1 MMHSRRRFSLI
12 FIKATFFFSFLGFTT
27 LNLVAAYGL
36 LTGIHLSALC
46 WTVYV
51 MCLPFSGGG
60 ILFYPLTPLTGVV
73 PAYVRELWAWIL
85 SIVLHCATF
94 ASNRILYEKT
104 SVTHFI
110 YWGII
115 HPIPY
120 WFLFFVC
127 FLPVIAAWLYKVY
140 RIPHTALWYYH
151 IRALIMLLALFLL
164 VSIALR
170 DIIILS
176 NIHA

>member
-1 MMHSRRRFSLI
+1 MHSKKRFSFL
-12 FIKATFFFSFLGFTT
+12 FIKITFFFSFLVFTG
-27 LNLVAAYGL
+27 LNLINAYGL
-36 LTGIHLSALC
+36 LTGIHLTALC

-60 ILFYPLTPLTGVV
+60 ILLYPLTPLIGII
-73 PAYVRELWAWIL
+73 PAYLRELWAWIL
-85 SIVLHCATF
+85 SITLHIGTCM
-94 ASNRILYEKT
+94 SNPALYEKT

-110 YWGII
+110 YWGIT

-120 WFLFFVC
+120 WFLFIAC
-127 FLPVIAAWLYKVY
+127 FMPVIAAWLYKVY
-140 RIPHTALWYYH
+140 AIPQSTLWYYH
-151 IRALIMLLALFLL
+151 VRILIMFFALFLL
-164 VSIALR
+164 ISIALK

>member
-1 MMHSRRRFSLI
+1 MHSRRRFSVI
-12 FIKATFFFSFLGFTT
+12 FIKATFFFSFLAFTT
-27 LNLVAAYGL
+27 VNLVAAYGL
-36 LTGIHLSALC
+36 AAGIHLAALC

-51 MCLPFSGGG
+51 MCLPFFGGG
-60 ILFYPLTPLTGVV
+60 ILFYPLIPLIGSV
-73 PAYVRELWAWIL
+73 PPYVREFWSWVL
-85 SIVLHCATF
+85 SITLHLGTF
-94 ASNRILYEKT
+94 LGNRAIYEKT
-104 SVTHFI
+104 SITHFI

-115 HPIPY
+115 HPVPY
-120 WFLFFVC
+120 WLLFSVC
-127 FLPVIAAWLYKVY
+127 FLPVIAAWLYHAY

-151 IRALIMLLALFLL
+151 VRALLMFLALFLL

>member
-1 MMHSRRRFSLI
+1 MHARRRFSLI
-12 FIKATFFFSFLGFTT
+12 FIKTTFFFSFLIFTT

-60 ILFYPLTPLTGVV
+60 ILFYPLTPLTGSV
-73 PAYVRELWAWIL
+73 PAYMRELWAWML
-85 SIVLHCATF
+85 SIILHIATF
-94 ASNRILYEKT
+94 LSNRAVYEKT
-104 SVTHFI
+104 SITHFI

-120 WFLFFVC
+120 WLLFSVC
-127 FLPVIAAWLYKVY
+127 FLPVMAAWLYHAY
-140 RIPHTALWYYH
+140 RIPRNALWYYQV
-151 IRALIMLLALFLL
+151 RMLLIVLALLLL